1 MSVYVDNPAFDPLY
15 ANTDANTSTGSR
27 GRDEVDILE
36 RTDEDYARAWAA
48 EAGAEFQHLFVGV
61 DSGTQ
66 KEVGV
71 VAAAVQSDTHLWI
84 GFRGTTG
91 THNNIEGA
99 EVLRLIAFTS
109 LLEHAYWALLL
120 TCSSCHA
127 LSRR

>member
-1 MSVYVDNPAFDPLY
+1 MARSVGLANP
-15 ANTDANTSTGSR
+15 DASTSTGSR
-27 GRDEVDILE
+27 DRDEVGILE

-84 GFRGTTG
+84 GFRGTASNAG
-91 THNNIEGA
+91 IAN
-99 EVLRLIAFTS
+99 VLRLYRNWM
-109 LLEHAYWALLL
+109 LEKMEEQI
-120 TCSSCHA
+120 
-127 LSRR
+127 